1 MLRFP
6 KAHHHVELTTTGPW
20 SDHTEPVT
28 RNIPDPTDGWAD
40 GRSPY
45 LWDKQV
51 EGEIRVIRGLVRPN
65 LRRPEV
71 RRAIFGLIFVVG
83 LFVVVPIVAML
94 VAAN

>member
-1 MLRFP
+1 M
-6 KAHHHVELTTTGPW
+6 KHE
-20 SDHTEPVT
+20 
-28 RNIPDPTDGWAD
+28 IPDPTGGWAD

-51 EGEIRVIRGLVRPN
+51 EGEVRVFRGLVRPDM
-65 LRRPEV
+65 RRPGV

-94 VAAN
+94 IAANF

>member
-1 MLRFP
+1 V
-6 KAHHHVELTTTGPW
+6 KHE
-20 SDHTEPVT
+20 
-28 RNIPDPTDGWAD
+28 IPDPTGGWAD

-51 EGEIRVIRGLVRPN
+51 EGEVRVFRGLVRPDM
-65 LRRPEV
+65 RRPGV

-94 VAAN
+94 IAANL